1 MHESVVA
8 AEPETL
14 EEGHYHNHHHPNRQ
28 HNRLSALDADV
39 AGVGVA
45 RGNGASCE
53 AHVSAADDMIDET
66 DARST
71 ANSEKMIIQQ
81 TRAWTVQFDSSQAA
95 FQQLKFQFEE
105 QQDDDSEEDRRRLRS
120 RGSSDAKSHPEII
133 SV

>member
-8 AEPETL
+8 VEPETL
-14 EEGHYHNHHHPNRQ
+14 EDGHHHYDRH
-28 HNRLSALDADV
+28 HNCLSALDADV
-39 AGVGVA
+39 AGASVA
-45 RGNGASCE
+45 RGGGASCE

-66 DARST
+66 EARSR

-105 QQDDDSEEDRRRLRS
+105 QREDDSEEDRRRLRS